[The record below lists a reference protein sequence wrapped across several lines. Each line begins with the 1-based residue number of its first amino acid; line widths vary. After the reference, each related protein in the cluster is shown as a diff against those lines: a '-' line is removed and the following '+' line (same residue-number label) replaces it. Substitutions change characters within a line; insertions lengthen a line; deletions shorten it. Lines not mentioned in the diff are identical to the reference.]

1 LRSLTTRKIKWQS
14 LNPFYPGGII
24 MARFLAI
31 SVFMRT
37 ALLSIMIVVAGC
49 AGIQG
54 RHTTTSVVDYL
65 YPNQTDP
72 VTEQGTP
79 VLNLPMS
86 VGIAFVPDKPGQ
98 APAQALTEAKKAELL
113 ERVAENFR
121 KLDYIKSIQ
130 IIPSAYL
137 TERGGFENLNQ
148 IRTMYAVETI
158 ALVSYDQVQFTDAGA
173 ASILYWTIVGAY
185 VVPAEKNSTSTMV
198 DAVVM
203 HIPSRKM
210 LFRAPGVSQI
220 KGHSTPVN
228 LSEELRDDS
237 DAGFNEAVDKMI
249 ANLDVQLVAFREKV
263 NESPEEYQVVR
274 SDGSSGGGALDIG
287 TAAMFALLLGGGIW
301 WSSRKS

>member
-1 LRSLTTRKIKWQS
+1 MERTFAFS
-14 LNPFYPGGII
+14 
-24 MARFLAI
+24 AI
-31 SVFMRT
+31 LRT
-37 ALLSIMIVVAGC
+37 ALLSVMMIVAAGC
-49 AGIQG
+49 AGVQG

-98 APAQALTEAKKAELL
+98 PPAHALTEAKKTELL
-113 ERVAENFR
+113 ERVAAHFR

-137 TERGGFENLNQ
+137 TARGGFENLNQ

-158 ALVSYDQVQFTDAGA
+158 ALVSYDQAQFTDEGV
-173 ASILYWTIVGAY
+173 ASVLYWTIVGAY
-185 VVPAEKNSTSTMV
+185 VVPGEKNSTSTMV

-220 KGHSTPVN
+220 KGHATLVN
-228 LSEELRDDS
+228 LSEELREDS
-237 DAGFNEAVDKMI
+237 EAGFNEAVDKMI
-249 ANLDVQLVAFREKV
+249 ANLDVQLVAFQDKV
-263 NESPEEYQVVR
+263 KESPEEYQVVR
-274 SDGSSGGGALDIG
+274 SDGSTGGGALG
-287 TAAMFALLLGGGIW
+287 LPAAALIAMLLAGGVW
-301 WSSRKS
+301 WSSRKR